1 MSLTLATVTT
11 QFLERP
17 GLSISTQK
25 SYELTLLPLLQ
36 EYGRYPIEIVGR
48 AAIEEYLNGLTH
60 LAYTTHHRHQSIIQA
75 LLNFAVEQEYIKV
88 NPIAHLRRR
97 KPDVS
102 KGEHTSDRV
111 IRYLSVTQL
120 QQMYE
125 AIAPDCRLNTIV
137 RLLHRSGA
145 RIAELLALNLED
157 LDLQGQ
163 KFQVVGKG
171 NKTRWCFYSEDA
183 ALLIDK
189 YLKYYRHQEHPAL
202 WTAQHRLS
210 KKVVRLSYPNIHQR
224 WRDLTDPFPLTT
236 GIRLHDLRHTFATE
250 RVGLIGIEE
259 LRALMGHQNI
269 QTTLRYQKVTSERAE
284 LVAQTALNKLLKS
297 DNELRAA
304 EDY

>member
-1 MSLTLATVTT
+1 M
-11 QFLERP
+11 
-17 GLSISTQK
+17 
-25 SYELTLLPLLQ
+25 
-36 EYGRYPIEIVGR
+36 
-48 AAIEEYLNGLTH
+48 NH
-60 LAYTTHHRHQSIIQA
+60 LAYTTHHLHQSIVQA
-75 LLNFAVEQEYIKV
+75 LLNFAVEQGYIRV

-97 KPDVS
+97 KPDFS
-102 KGEHTSDRV
+102 KGEHASDCV
-111 IRYLSVTQL
+111 IRYLSTTQL

-125 AIAPDCRLNTIV
+125 AITPDCRLNAVV

-163 KFQVVGKG
+163 RFQVVGKG

-183 ALLIDK
+183 ALLLEK
-189 YLKYYRHQEHPAL
+189 YLKYYRHQGHPAL

-224 WRDLTDPFPLTT
+224 WRDLTDPFPLIA

-269 QTTLRYQKVTSERAE
+269 QTTLRYQKVTSEQAE
-284 LVAQTALNKLLKS
+284 LAAQTALNKLLKF
-297 DNELRAA
+297 DDEFRAF
-304 EDY
+304 